1 LVQARH
7 LDLRL
12 GRRGAQDRRGSSARS
27 EVGDHLLLQY
37 RPLGGHGL
45 VCAVGSRWPEER
57 AAVSRVHGRMVAR
70 PEPTDGARSRPR
82 QPDPGQAE
90 GRVRLSGPMK
100 RFPLATLIAAF
111 CVFLA
116 WSVAF
121 RHALLFLVGI
131 GLRAV
136 LARARFG
143 FTSGWRRL
151 IEQRDPS
158 GVLAQLVLLAVAAAV
173 SMPLLAAYP
182 TDLAAAL
189 GPPSISLLVGAFV
202 FGACM
207 QVADGCGSGTLYK
220 AGLGIPLNMAIL
232 PLFAIGS
239 FLGSATLDRW
249 LALGALPPYG
259 LVAHFGA
266 PAALLLTLAGLA
278 LVGLGVVRWAG
289 RAAPLWNRKLLWGA
303 VLLAAL
309 AVLNLV
315 IAGQPWGIVYG
326 FGLWAAKIAT
336 AAHLFDPSANPFWSE
351 PVNAATLAQSVFLD
365 VTSITNIGILAGALW
380 IAAGKPAA
388 AAKPMNGTQWA
399 VGLVAGLLLG
409 YSSRLAFGC

>member
-1 LVQARH
+1 
-7 LDLRL
+7 
-12 GRRGAQDRRGSSARS
+12 
-27 EVGDHLLLQY
+27 
-37 RPLGGHGL
+37 
-45 VCAVGSRWPEER
+45 
-57 AAVSRVHGRMVAR
+57 
-70 PEPTDGARSRPR
+70 
-82 QPDPGQAE
+82 
-90 GRVRLSGPMK
+90 MK
-100 RFPLATLIAAF
+100 RFPLAVLILAF
-111 CVFLA
+111 CGFLA
-116 WSVAF
+116 WSVAL
-121 RHALLFLVGI
+121 RQALLFLVGM
-131 GLRAV
+131 GLGAV
-136 LARARFG
+136 LAGARFG
-143 FTSGWRRL
+143 FTTGWRRL

-158 GVLAQLVLLAVAAAV
+158 GVLAQLVLLAIAAAV

-182 TDLAAAL
+182 TDLGAAL
-189 GPPSISLLVGAFV
+189 GPPSVSLIVGAFV

-259 LVAHFGA
+259 LVTHFGA
-266 PAALLLTLAGLA
+266 PVALLLTLAGLA
-278 LVGLGVVRWAG
+278 LVGFGVVRWAG

-303 VLLAAL
+303 VLLAVL

-326 FGLWAAKIAT
+326 FGLWAAKLAT
-336 AAHLFDPSANPFWSE
+336 AVHVFDPSTNAFWSG

-388 AAKPMNGTQWA
+388 AAQPMNGTQWA
-399 VGLVAGLLLG
+399 IGLAAGLLLG
-409 YSSRLAFGC
+409 YSSRLAFGCNIGAMVSGISTGSLHGWIWVPMAFLGSLIGVRVRRRYAF